1 MTGMDTGEI
10 VLQTAF
16 PVDADADPVA
26 VRHQVFEDQCRSF
39 VQLVHWLEEGRLG
52 AAPVRGARFVPA
64 LEHPE
69 AIGLEVPQPPVC
81 TR

>member
-1 MTGMDTGEI
+1 MDTGEI

-16 PVDADADPVA
+16 PVAPGDDPAA
-26 VRHQVFEDQCRSF
+26 VRHQVFVDQCRSL

-52 AAPVRGARFVPA
+52 DAPVRGARYVPA

-69 AIGLEVPQPPVC
+69 AIGLEVAQPPVGAS
-81 TR
+81 